1 MSQYENAHD
10 DTHLAL
16 EELVS
21 TLELATLLPLPAA
34 TVDALFSR
42 ILLAIDFGSASL
54 GAARW
59 GATHV
64 APNADAVLMHVMTD
78 QLPCDDAPAAS
89 ANESLQGVSC
99 AVAGGLGGFADTLD
113 IASSR
118 TVVRVGRPSSCLA
131 SVANDAEVSLLVLG
145 RRANANRIRVGEP
158 NVIERAARRTSSPV
172 LVVPEGTTKPPD
184 HIVAAVDESR
194 FAPLVLRVAGR
205 LAQMHGLPLTILH
218 VLSPAVGA
226 YERVIRSAKHLLS
239 HVGPPSATASER
251 ATVPAPLASRTA
263 RWFMRLG
270 RAHDATRRHSA
281 EIAIG
286 DPVREIVRTAMEHAA
301 PLVVVGL
308 RGADEAPPGSIGS
321 VARELMTRG
330 RMPVLAVNAR

>member
-1 MSQYENAHD
+1 M
-10 DTHLAL
+10 
-16 EELVS
+16 
-21 TLELATLLPLPAA
+21 
-34 TVDALFSR
+34 FSR

-64 APNADAVLMHVMTD
+64 APDADAVLVHVVTD
-78 QLPCDDAPAAS
+78 QLPCGDAPAAS
-89 ANESLQGVSC
+89 ENASLQQMSS
-99 AVAGGLGGFADTLD
+99 ALARGLGGFADTLD
-113 IASSR
+113 VASSWS
-118 TVVRVGRPSSCLA
+118 VVRVGRPSSCLA

-145 RRANANRIRVGEP
+145 RRANATRIRVGEP

-172 LVVPEGTTKPPD
+172 LVVPEGTTKAPD

-194 FAPLVLRVAGR
+194 FAPHVLRVAGR
-205 LAQMHGLPLTILH
+205 LARIHELPLTILH

-239 HVGPPSATASER
+239 RVGPPSVTASER
-251 ATVPAPLASRTA
+251 PSVPAALASTTA
-263 RWFMRLG
+263 RWFTRLG
-270 RAHDATRRHSA
+270 RAHDVTGRHSA

-286 DPVREIVRTAMEHAA
+286 DPVREIVRTAMEHEA

-321 VARELMTRG
+321 VARELITRG
-330 RMPVLAVNAR
+330 RMPVLAVNAL